1 MKTVRQETRW
11 NALIHVATDIR
22 VSKVELEKHC
32 DCRKLLSRPPHRERS
47 ERGWATGSEGV
58 DRFGLERHANWSGAM
73 KAAPEIP
80 ETFITK
86 WDEDVASSRMFRQ
99 N

>member
-47 ERGWATGSEGV
+47 ERGRASGSEGV
-58 DRFGLERHANWSGAM
+58 YDFSI
-73 KAAPEIP
+73 KAPAKP
-80 ETFITK
+80 
-86 WDEDVASSRMFRQ
+86 
-99 N
+99 